1 MRRRQFIGLLGAG
14 LTMPMAVYA
23 EPKKLPRIGV
33 LWHAGN
39 EDEERE
45 YFSVLMQAFNEL
57 GYIEGKTAEFMHRY
71 PAERP
76 ERFDALAKE
85 LVDARPDVIIAVN
98 SRCVNSLKPLTRSI
112 PIVFVLAADPVGAKV
127 VDSLA
132 HPGGNMTGLSLMLG
146 DLSGKRLALLKEA
159 LPALRRVAFVVD
171 PKDPNSQLQI
181 GTAKKTAETLGVTFG
196 EVPAANPEAID
207 AAFTSIA
214 NQGFEAA
221 MVAGSMFFNERVR
234 VGRAALARRIPTMTM
249 IAEMV
254 PYGLLM
260 SYGPDFPE
268 FFRRSAAFADRILK
282 GAPPADLPVEQPT
295 RFKFVINLKVA
306 KQLEL
311 GVPPSLLVAADETID

>member
-1 MRRRQFIGLLGAG
+1 MRRRQFIGLLVAG
-14 LTMPMAVYA
+14 LTMPLTLYA
-23 EPKKLPRIGV
+23 QAKKLPKIGV

-57 GYIEGKTAEFMHRY
+57 GFVDGKTAEFMHCY
-71 PAERP
+71 PAELP

-85 LVDARPDVIIAVN
+85 LVDAKPDVIIAVN
-98 SRCVNSLKPLTRSI
+98 SRCVNALKPLTRSI
-112 PIVFVLAADPVGAKV
+112 PVVFVLAADPVGAKV

-132 HPGGNMTGLSLMLG
+132 RPGGNMTGLSLMLG

-159 LPALRRVAFVVD
+159 LPALRRVAFVID
-171 PKDPNSQLQI
+171 PNDPNSQLQV
-181 GTAKKTAETLGVTFG
+181 GTAKKTAETLGVKFG
-196 EVPAANPEAID
+196 EVPAANPEDID
-207 AAFTSIA
+207 AAFATIA

-221 MVAGSMFFNERVR
+221 MVAGSMFFNERAR
-234 VGRAALARRIPTMTM
+234 VGRAALAHKIPTMTM

-268 FFRRSAAFADRILK
+268 FFRRSAGFADRILK
-282 GAPPADLPVEQPT
+282 GARPADLPVEQPT
-295 RFKFVINLKVA
+295 RFKFVINLKTA
-306 KQLEL
+306 RQLEL
-311 GVPPSLLVAADETID
+311 GVPASLLVAADETIE